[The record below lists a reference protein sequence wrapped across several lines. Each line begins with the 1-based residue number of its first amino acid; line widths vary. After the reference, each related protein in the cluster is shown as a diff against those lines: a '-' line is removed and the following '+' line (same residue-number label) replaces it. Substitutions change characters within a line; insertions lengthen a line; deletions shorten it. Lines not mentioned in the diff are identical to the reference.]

1 MNYLINFT
9 TILFV
14 IIALLLSPCYLIEYE
29 EIYTYK
35 MNNSTPDELIIDKFP
50 DGTVLIADVINNHL
64 KISLL
69 LPNRTMK
76 FINNI
81 RPCSTTDLDSCIIEK
96 DEIIPLKQNN
106 ILIAY
111 QEDKQYYAVI
121 FDWLGNIIS
130 REMLINSKEQL
141 DLERYYFIKNTF
153 YEDKYLFIFF
163 KNKYFSYI
171 EYKVM

>member
-1 MNYLINFT
+1 
-9 TILFV
+9 
-14 IIALLLSPCYLIEYE
+14 
-29 EIYTYK
+29 
-35 MNNSTPDELIIDKFP
+35 MNNSKPAIFFINSFP
-50 DGTVLIADVINNHL
+50 DGTVLVAEFVESRLN
-64 KISLL
+64 ISLL
-69 LPNRTMK
+69 HPNRTFM
-76 FINNI
+76 NNI
-81 RPCSTTDLDSCIIEK
+81 IQPCSTDWCAIDQ
-96 DEIIPLKQNN
+96 IIPLKQNN